1 MVMYCMDICTIRIH
15 VPFGYVPFDQ
25 SKTVMF
31 HEMKIPPEFNVFYVK
46 VVSTSSPRKTDVIS
60 LKATQF

>member
-1 MVMYCMDICTIRIH
+1 MYCMDICTIRIY

-31 HEMKIPPEFNVFYVK
+31 HEMIPPEFNVFYVK